1 MNRRD
6 RLIQLATSIVRLN
19 AAPNE
24 LIVGGLGRAEIV
36 GLRQAM
42 GDYAE
47 GAAGFARF
55 NHLLAVA
62 VQNGFAVVYRAETV
76 SGTVFEYYG
85 LTDAGIELVPVDV
98 LCS

>member
-1 MNRRD
+1 MNRQERM
-6 RLIQLATSIVRLN
+6 IQLATAVVRLN
-19 AAPNE
+19 AAPND
-24 LIVGGLGRAEIV
+24 LIVGGSNRAEIV

-42 GDYAE
+42 GDFAE

-55 NHLLAVA
+55 NHLLRVF
-62 VQNGFAVVYRAETV
+62 VQNGFAVVYQAETT